1 MKKNTSSLPKR
12 FPEYSLMY
20 KNLRKKINELQ
31 NEQNNTKDKT
41 LKKEIQLKINDY
53 RKEMNKIESIFPDN
67 FFENNF

>member
-1 MKKNTSSLPKR
+1 MKNNTSDLPKR

-20 KNLRKKINELQ
+20 KNLRKKIDELQ
-31 NEQNNTKDKT
+31 NEQNNTQDET

-53 RKEMNKIESIFPDN
+53 RKEMDKIKSIFPDN